1 MPRLLAADKCPK
13 CRGPMTRQTTT
24 AGTIFVCEKCDAD
37 DPIKGADKW
46 VKGELVRL
54 PLCLNDPS
62 AHNRAGPLYGR
73 PFRQT
78 EASLR
83 MLTA

>member
-1 MPRLLAADKCPK
+1 MELHCQRLVKRFRDFNLFYSISMPRLLAADKCPK

-46 VKGELVRL
+46 VKGEL
-54 PLCLNDPS
+54 
-62 AHNRAGPLYGR
+62 R
-73 PFRQT
+73 PP
-78 EASLR
+78 E
-83 MLTA
+83 

>member
-13 CRGPMTRQTTT
+13 CRGPMTRQTTM

-46 VKGELVRL
+46 VKGEL
-54 PLCLNDPS
+54 
-62 AHNRAGPLYGR
+62 R
-73 PFRQT
+73 PP
-78 EASLR
+78 E
-83 MLTA
+83 